1 MLLSFVYE
9 YSWYTKFLIMTSGLS
24 FLFFGL
30 SCLFSDFMVLEF
42 KRYQLDNFR
51 ILVGILQLLGAVG
64 LFIGFYSKNW
74 AVLASLGL
82 GILMA
87 LGFIVRLKIK
97 DSFILAFP
105 SFFFALL
112 NMALFI
118 ILMKFEN

>member
-1 MLLSFVYE
+1 MFLTFVQE
-9 YSWYTKFLIMTSGLS
+9 YSWYTKLLIVTSGLS

-30 SCLFSDFMVLEF
+30 SCLFSEFMVFEF

-51 ILVGILQLLGAVG
+51 VLVGILQMLGAVG

-82 GILMA
+82 GILMT

-105 SFFFALL
+105 SFFFAVL

-118 ILMKFEN
+118 ILTKFEN